1 MQTIAALRAELAA
14 AEQDARD
21 AEWCDDVTATM
32 PGGVLSRAWAR
43 VHRCAAEL
51 ALAEAMQRLVP
62 RTPAALRAEIERT
75 TTESTAP

>member
-1 MQTIAALRAELAA
+1 MQTIAGLRAELAA

-43 VHRCAAEL
+43 VHRCHADL
-51 ALAEAMQRLVP
+51 ALAEEMQRLMP
-62 RTPAALRAEIERT
+62 RTPAALIAEIERT
-75 TTESTAP
+75 RKEAAS